1 MLEKGIGQ
9 SVKRKEDFRFITGRG
24 NYTDDISL
32 PHQLY
37 AYFLRSPIAH
47 AKLNSVNIE
56 EALKCDG
63 VKAIYFGKDTQAFLP
78 CGWETPTRNGTPP
91 MAEPPWP
98 LFAQDKIRF
107 VGEIIA
113 VVIADTVNQAKD
125 ASELIQYDYEE
136 LEAVV
141 SPEKSLE
148 ISSELIWDNIPNN
161 QCFDWEIGDKEMT
174 DKAFN
179 SAAFTASIE
188 LLNNRLV
195 PNAMEPR
202 SYICLLYTS
211 PSPRDLYQSR
221 MPSSA

>member
-78 CGWETPTRNGTPP
+78 CGWETPTRLSLIHIS
-91 MAEPPWP
+91 EPTRP
-98 LFAQDKIRF
+98 
-107 VGEIIA
+107 
-113 VVIADTVNQAKD
+113 
-125 ASELIQYDYEE
+125 Y
-136 LEAVV
+136 
-141 SPEKSLE
+141 
-148 ISSELIWDNIPNN
+148 
-161 QCFDWEIGDKEMT
+161 
-174 DKAFN
+174 
-179 SAAFTASIE
+179 
-188 LLNNRLV
+188 
-195 PNAMEPR
+195 
-202 SYICLLYTS
+202 
-211 PSPRDLYQSR
+211 
-221 MPSSA
+221 

>member
-78 CGWETPTRNGTPP
+78 CGWETPTRDGTPP
-91 MAEPPWP
+91 MAEAPWP
-98 LFAQDKIRF
+98 LFAQD
-107 VGEIIA
+107 
-113 VVIADTVNQAKD
+113 
-125 ASELIQYDYEE
+125 
-136 LEAVV
+136 
-141 SPEKSLE
+141 
-148 ISSELIWDNIPNN
+148 
-161 QCFDWEIGDKEMT
+161 
-174 DKAFN
+174 
-179 SAAFTASIE
+179 
-188 LLNNRLV
+188 
-195 PNAMEPR
+195 
-202 SYICLLYTS
+202 
-211 PSPRDLYQSR
+211 
-221 MPSSA
+221 